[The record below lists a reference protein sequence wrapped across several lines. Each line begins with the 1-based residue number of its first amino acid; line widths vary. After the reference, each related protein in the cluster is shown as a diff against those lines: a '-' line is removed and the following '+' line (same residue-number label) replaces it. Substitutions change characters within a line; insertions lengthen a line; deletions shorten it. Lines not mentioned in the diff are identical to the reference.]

1 MLARMCLRCDGYT
14 EIDVHNTTE
23 MQILVHGWSVAAVE
37 ENRPWAYSIGVLET
51 YAHPELVVMGVE
63 IKVAHDLINYI
74 GGCVRDGGGVLD
86 HKDLHAEGIRL
97 VDVHERHLRSNLFGS
112 WIRYYGELPR
122 AGDFMQILPPP
133 EFFCACHRQAYRR
146 LDRAR

>member
-1 MLARMCLRCDGYT
+1 MCLRCDGYT
-14 EIDVHNTTE
+14 ENDVHNTTE

-37 ENRPWAYSIGVLET
+37 EKRPWAYSIGVLET

-63 IKVAHDLINYI
+63 IKIAHDLINYI

-86 HKDLHAEGIRL
+86 HKGLRAEGIRL

-146 LDRAR
+146 LDGAR

>member
-1 MLARMCLRCDGYT
+1 
-14 EIDVHNTTE
+14 
-23 MQILVHGWSVAAVE
+23 
-37 ENRPWAYSIGVLET
+37 
-51 YAHPELVVMGVE
+51 MGVE